1 MKKPLLMLALAALAA
16 GYVSVAS
23 ADGPQGP
30 VPGVTSGGPG
40 VLAPNGRIRYVAIPA
55 GRTTIVESVQT
66 QGGRILRWNEIPG
79 AYGTPLVAWDGTTGG
94 LSADGKTLVLAA
106 YSYSNVQSRLSSRFA
121 VFATKT
127 IGRRAVVTLPG
138 IWSFDAL
145 SPDASTLFLI
155 QYRTNAPDSA
165 YSVRAFDLRTTQLVP
180 GAIVDRRE
188 EEAAMRGA
196 PVRRKTSVDGRWA
209 YTLYARRGEPFVHAL
224 DTMKS
229 QAYCVDLPLHLGQP
243 KQFALQLRFGGNG
256 VLEILNPRGVRLAR
270 VDLETLEAR
279 RG

>member
-1 MKKPLLMLALAALAA
+1 MKKLVLMLALAALAA
-16 GYVSVAS
+16 GYVTIAS

-30 VPGVTSGGPG
+30 APGITSGGPG
-40 VLAPNGRIRYVAIPA
+40 VLAPNGKIRYVAIPT
-55 GRTTIVESVQT
+55 GRTTIVEAVQT
-66 QGGRILRWNEIPG
+66 HGGGVLRWNVIPG
-79 AYGTPLVAWDGTTGG
+79 AYGNPLVAWDGTTGG

-106 YSYSNVQSRLSSRFA
+106 YSTVQPGPSSRFG
-121 VFATKT
+121 VFAAKT
-127 IGRRAVVTLPG
+127 LARRAVITLPG
-138 IWSFDAL
+138 VWSFDAL
-145 SPDASTLFLI
+145 SPDASTLFLV
-155 QYRTNAPDSA
+155 QYRTSAPASA
-165 YSVRAFDLRTTQLVP
+165 YSVRAFDLRTAQLVP

-209 YTLYARRGEPFVHAL
+209 YTLYARRGEPPFVHAL

-229 QAYCVDLPLHLGQP
+229 EAYCVDLPLHLGQP
-243 KQFALQLRFGGNG
+243 KQYALQLRFGGGG